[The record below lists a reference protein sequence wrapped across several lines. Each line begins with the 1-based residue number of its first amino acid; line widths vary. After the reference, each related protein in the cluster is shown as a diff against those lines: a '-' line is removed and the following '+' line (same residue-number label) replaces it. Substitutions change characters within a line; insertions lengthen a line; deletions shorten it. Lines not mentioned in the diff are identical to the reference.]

1 MSGIVGIITLGSQT
15 LDKQLLRSIT
25 ESMKF
30 RGPDA
35 CDILFSP
42 NVGFGHT
49 LLQTNLDYGRE
60 KQPLSFADKV
70 WLTADARID
79 GRKELIGK
87 LSELTSPE
95 IIPRKQATDAELI
108 ISAYLA
114 WGEECVT
121 HLIGDFS
128 FAIFDFE
135 KQRLFCARD
144 HLGIKPFFYARAGKT
159 LIFSNTLESIRL
171 HPDISSR
178 LNDQAIGDLLLF
190 DRNRDSGRTSFHDIA
205 RLPPA
210 HTLMLDLTNGES
222 RITRYWR
229 SPEAVTVKYR
239 RQSEYLERFQ
249 ELFTQAVEDRIG
261 TGKLQS
267 FLSGGLDSTGIASEV
282 VRIRRRQN
290 RAPDLK
296 AQCVVYREL
305 MNDQEGH
312 FASIAADALGIPIYY
327 IVADPYRLYQDA
339 GAPELSKPEPVHEP
353 LQKLSHDQFNQ
364 IHADSRVVLSGF
376 GPDGLITFGV
386 HNHIRSMKNARRTG
400 ELTLDLFRYF
410 WLKRRPPRP
419 HLLDRL
425 QAQFHPHVIL
435 DSYPGWLN
443 REFEA
448 KLQLKNRR
456 AILNAEVTRTHFRR
470 DEAFRQITDQCGW
483 PYYFEYGDSGAT
495 RLPVEVRYPY
505 FDVRLISFLMSIP
518 AIPWCVDK
526 RLLRQT
532 LKESLP
538 PEIYKRPKSP
548 LVADP
553 FYKRIERGE
562 DPWSK
567 IANAHQV
574 LRDYVDLKQFQKCLA
589 ASSQDIWVNMRP
601 ISLNLWLHDKEWML

>member
-1 MSGIVGIITLGSQT
+1 MSGIVGIINFGGQT
-15 LDKQLLRSIT
+15 LDEQFLRSIT

-35 CDILFSP
+35 SDILFSP

-49 LLQTNLDYGRE
+49 LLQTAFDYCTE
-60 KQPLSFADKV
+60 KQPLNFANRV

-79 GRKELIGK
+79 GR
-87 LSELTSPE
+87 
-95 IIPRKQATDAELI
+95 AELI
-108 ISAYLA
+108 RKVADLNLPEILPQKDSTNAELILYAYLA
-114 WGEECVT
+114 WGEECVE
-121 HLIGDFS
+121 HLVGDFS
-128 FAIFDFE
+128 FAILDFE

-144 HLGIKPFFYARAGKT
+144 HLGIKPFYYAQPGKHF
-159 LIFSNTLESIRL
+159 IFSNTLDAIRL
-171 HPDISSR
+171 HPEVSSR

-210 HTLMLDLTNGES
+210 HTLTLDLTNGDS
-222 RITRYWR
+222 RIRKYWS

-239 RQSEYLERFQ
+239 RESEYLEHFQ
-249 ELFTQAVEDRIG
+249 ELFTQAVGDRIG
-261 TGKLQS
+261 TGSLQS
-267 FLSGGLDSTGIASEV
+267 FLSGGLDSTAIASEV
-282 VRIRRRQN
+282 VRIRKRQN

-296 AQCVVYREL
+296 GQCVVYREL
-305 MNDQEGH
+305 MNDHEGH

-327 IVADPYRLYQDA
+327 IVADPYQLYQDA

-353 LQKLSHDQFNQ
+353 LQKLSHDQFAPIQ
-364 IHADSRVVLSGF
+364 ADSRVVLSGF

-386 HNHIRSMKNARRTG
+386 HNHIRSMKNAGRSS
-400 ELTLDLFRYF
+400 ELTLELFRYF

-425 QAQFHPHVIL
+425 QARLHPPAIL
-435 DSYPGWLN
+435 DSYPDWLN

-448 KLQLKNRR
+448 KLQLKTRR
-456 AILNAEVTRTHFRR
+456 ARLDAEVVGNHFRR
-470 DEAFRQITDQCGW
+470 DEAFRQINDQCGW
-483 PYYFEYGDSGAT
+483 PYYFEYGDSGLT

-538 PEIYKRPKSP
+538 PEIYNRPKTP

-553 FYKRIERGE
+553 FHKRIERGE

-567 IANAHQV
+567 MRNVHQ
-574 LRDYVDLKQFQKCLA
+574 LLHHYVDLKQFQSCVA
-589 ASSQDIWVNMRP
+589 DESQDKWVNMRP
-601 ISLNLWLHDKEWML
+601 ISLNLWLQDKEWML